1 MNILAD
7 SGHKDTIAGE
17 CCSCRIDGFSFLF
30 VFFDSGLIDR
40 AVPLC
45 KRIYILAHSPLDL
58 CFPVCSHTHRQ
69 STPHENINGSFPI
82 WPPMRWNPISKVF
95 ICICAAST
103 RPCEPHGY
111 RLQRWCLMPIPKI
124 EKKNM
129 CTEFVY
135 GSVWNAAAQYNTFHS
150 VFYSL

>member
-103 RPCEPHGY
+103 RLFALDFNIGRHAY
-111 RLQRWCLMPIPKI
+111 
-124 EKKNM
+124 M
-129 CTEFVY
+129 CAMGATLI
-135 GSVWNAAAQYNTFHS
+135 
-150 VFYSL
+150 SLWICAYDLTNSSNW